1 MLMPKRVKYRKMM
14 RGRMKG
20 QETRGNY
27 IAFGEYGIMA
37 CEPAWITSRQIEA
50 ARIAMTRHVRRGGKV
65 WIRIFPQKSY
75 TKKPLETRMGKGK
88 AGVEGWVA
96 VVKPGR
102 IMFEMAG
109 VNEEL
114 AKEAMR
120 LAIFKM
126 PMKCKFVTL
135 RDFPDAKGPKQP
147 YVATAKKGAAVEE
160 ATEVEVV
167 IESPIINDEAVTA
180 EETVE
185 TVVEETV
192 AEGGEQA

>member
-20 QETRGNY
+20 HETRGNY
-27 IAFGEYGIMA
+27 IAFGEFGIMA

-109 VNEEL
+109 VSEEL

-126 PMKCKFVTL
+126 PMRCKFVTL

-147 YVATAKKGAAVEE
+147 YVAPAKKGGAAADE

-167 IESPIINDEAVTA
+167 MEEPIINEEPMADAAVENVA
-180 EETVE
+180 EE
-185 TVVEETV
+185 V
-192 AEGGEQA
+192 AGEGAEQA